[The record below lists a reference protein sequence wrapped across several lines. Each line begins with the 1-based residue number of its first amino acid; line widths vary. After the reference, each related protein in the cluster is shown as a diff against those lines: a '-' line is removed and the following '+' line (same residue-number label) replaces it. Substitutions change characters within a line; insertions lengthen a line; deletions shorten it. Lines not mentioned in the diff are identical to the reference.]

1 MMTEETSK
9 AVFDTCSGVLLN
21 LTLKY
26 SSDCWNGAFLLPALP
41 GAGEEGLGQYLVLSE
56 QNLTGSGCVRT
67 VHWPDILKSGTHTK
81 TDFFPVS
88 I

>member
-41 GAGEEGLGQYLVLSE
+41 GAGEEGWGQ
-56 QNLTGSGCVRT
+56 
-67 VHWPDILKSGTHTK
+67 
-81 TDFFPVS
+81 
-88 I
+88 